1 MPAESDPLTHLV
13 NRWRNGSPDAG
24 EQLGDLVQATL
35 RKIAAGYLR
44 REQANHTLQPTELVN
59 EAYLRLIGLDGSISD
74 RVHFFAIAARIMRRI
89 LVDHARRRRAS
100 KRAGFRG
107 DRISLSNVPDD
118 RDAELTDVIALD
130 SAMSKLA
137 ELDPRQSHILE
148 LRYFGGLSI
157 EDIAAMLGISAAT
170 VKRDI
175 TGGKLWLKR
184 QLSLQTTS
192 MGE

>member
-24 EQLGDLVQATL
+24 DKLSDLVQATL
-35 RKIAAGYLR
+35 RKIAAAYLR

-59 EAYLRLIGLDGSISD
+59 EAYLRLIGLEGPISD

-107 DRISLSNVPDD
+107 ERISLSNVADD
-118 RDAELTDVIALD
+118 RDAELADVIALD

-137 ELDPRQSHILE
+137 ELDARQSQILE
-148 LRYFGGLSI
+148 LRYFAGLSI
-157 EDIAAMLGISAAT
+157 EDIATALDMSTAT

-175 TGGKLWLKR
+175 MAGKLWLKR

-192 MGE
+192 TGE